1 MIPKSDLNL
10 YAKKKFNL
18 IIVLHPLNI
27 NIHSREVF
35 KQKKSFIQ
43 VWEDKTKIIRK
54 TNETRWSFL
63 NPILILFS
71 TRSISADS
79 HCSVCVYSPKISL
92 LN

>member
-35 KQKKSFIQ
+35 KQKKKVLF
-43 VWEDKTKIIRK
+43 KFGKIK
-54 TNETRWSFL
+54 Q
-63 NPILILFS
+63 
-71 TRSISADS
+71 
-79 HCSVCVYSPKISL
+79 KL
-92 LN
+92 LEKRMKLDGRF